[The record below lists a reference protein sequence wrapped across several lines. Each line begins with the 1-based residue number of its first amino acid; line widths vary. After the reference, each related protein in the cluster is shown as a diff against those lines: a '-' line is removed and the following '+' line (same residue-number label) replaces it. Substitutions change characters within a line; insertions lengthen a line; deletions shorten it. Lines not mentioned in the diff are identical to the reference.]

1 MTVPPYTPAE
11 SRTRDTFLALMW
23 ALSYPGRIY
32 QLPDAETNF
41 ALIAETLLDLETS
54 YYTPDSHLE
63 SALAQTG
70 AKALSTGR
78 AAYHFYTSLGE
89 SELGD
94 IREASIGT
102 MLYPDDGATLLI
114 GCKLGSGMQMALLG
128 PGINGQ
134 QALQIDNIPEIF
146 WEIRETVCRFP
157 LGWDVYFVDGENVVG
172 LPRGVR
178 VERR

>member
-1 MTVPPYTPAE
+1 
-11 SRTRDTFLALMW
+11 MW

-54 YYTPDSHLE
+54 YYTPNSHLK
-63 SALAQTG
+63 SAFAQTG

-102 MLYPDDGATLLI
+102 MLYPDDGATLI
-114 GCKLGSGMQMALLG
+114 ISCKFGSGTQVVFPTAASMVSRHCRLMFRSFLG
-128 PGINGQ
+128 DSRNGLSFS
-134 QALQIDNIPEIF
+134 AGMGCVF
-146 WEIRETVCRFP
+146 R
-157 LGWDVYFVDGENVVG
+157 GW
-172 LPRGVR
+172 
-178 VERR
+178 